1 MPLSGDFVT
10 RFKCPYCDADT
21 PSTILYQ
28 IGDGQGRFFHLARC
42 MNQGCERYV
51 FFVYEGDTG
60 YVSIPGNQ
68 NISVNLIH
76 QFPTKEGTT
85 HQSIPQDIAE
95 SYKQGVRCFH
105 ANAPIGA
112 VTCFR
117 RALQQICKDQDTTKE
132 KLNDQIDEVIPD
144 PLKDIAH
151 EIRSWGNFGAHPD
164 LLITDVTNGDAE
176 EMKDF
181 IDSVFDTMYVTP
193 HRVQERKNRRQSN

>member
-1 MPLSGDFVT
+1 MPLSKDFVT

-21 PSTILYQ
+21 PSTSYYEL
-28 IGDGQGRFFHLARC
+28 GDGKGRYFHLAKC
-42 MNQGCERYV
+42 MNEDCERYV
-51 FFVYEGDTG
+51 IFAYEGPTG
-60 YVSIPGNQ
+60 FISIPGNRD
-68 NISVNLIH
+68 VPVTLIH

-85 HQSIPQDIAE
+85 HQSIPPDIAE

-117 RALQQICKDQDTTKE
+117 RALQQICKNQGTTKKE
-132 KLNDQIDEVIPD
+132 LNDQIDEVIPD

-164 LLITDVTNGDAE
+164 LLITNVTNNDAE

-193 HRVQERKNRRQSN
+193 YKVQERKKKRQKK